1 MPADASRQKVT
12 VVTTSW
18 GNVNDERYFATR
30 AYAGAATTVA
40 DVTIVHL
47 TSSPAANPRLRDGA
61 FGLAE
66 VAATAGRPVEE
77 AILLA
82 ALASADRSGRVPE
95 VAGRGLHALEGG
107 RSPELA
113 TRIGATAPEVLVVA
127 GLNQGW
133 PASMLDTLQP
143 RPRLVVLPLMG
154 DDPRLSAQGYRDFL
168 RRADVVC
175 ATSPGERERVAAV
188 VGSATEVVGSATE
201 VVDLP
206 LVVPMNTVA
215 ASHRL
220 VGMSHFDN
228 YVVILRGFPPG
239 TVECPAFGGYWNL
252 RRAVPGLGVADIT
265 NAEWRATSK
274 GFGYTVPAGPS
285 RVNLWRLLAQAI
297 ALIDLRPGG
306 VLGREAIESLLIGT
320 PVLVPSTSTS
330 RRIVVESGGGHVYWD
345 EDDLIEAVVALSDP
359 KERAKVA
366 DRGREWALRVHGD
379 RERFVA
385 DVTNSLV
392 GAAAAAS

>member
-1 MPADASRQKVT
+1 VT
-12 VVTTSW
+12 VVATSW
-18 GNVNDERYFATR
+18 GNANDERYFATR

-40 DVTIVHL
+40 AVTIVHL

-61 FGLAE
+61 FGLVE
-66 VAATAGRPVEE
+66 VAATAARPVEE

-113 TRIGATAPEVLVVA
+113 ASIGATAPDVLVVA

-133 PASMLDTLQP
+133 PATMLDALQP
-143 RPRLVVLPLMG
+143 RPRVVVIPLMG
-154 DDPRLSAQGYRDFL
+154 DDPRLSARGYRDFL
-168 RRADVVC
+168 RRADIVC
-175 ATSPGERERVAAV
+175 ATSPGERKRVAA
-188 VGSATEVVGSATE
+188 VVGSATE

-206 LVVPMNTVA
+206 LVVPVNTAA

-265 NAEWRATSK
+265 NAEWRASSE

-330 RRIVVESGGGHVYWD
+330 RQIVVDSGGGHVYSD
-345 EDDLIEAVVALSDP
+345 EVGLIEAVVALSDP
-359 KERAKVA
+359 KRRAKLA

-385 DVTNSLV
+385 NVTNSLV
-392 GAAAAAS
+392 GAAVAAS